1 MIISSS
7 PPRSTRRP
15 GPACGLGIASART
28 SRNDM
33 KPLGRNRKAGDEE
46 AETLTTGE
54 MARLSNNTLRTVRF
68 YEEAGILAPIG
79 RTEGGHRVFERHQL
93 ERLTLVTDMREA
105 GLSLDEIRKLLE
117 TKEHART
124 GGAAAETA
132 IVVLR
137 KHIADLKA
145 KMEVLGRLS
154 EDLEQTIHAA
164 EACIGCKDSQFP
176 EHCHDCGRLGKVEGQ
191 PRGMRVLWSLS
202 EKGSRHGVENGANG
216 APATATNGV
225 ARK

>member
-1 MIISSS
+1 
-7 PPRSTRRP
+7 
-15 GPACGLGIASART
+15 
-28 SRNDM
+28 M

-132 IVVLR
+132 IGALR
-137 KHIADLKA
+137 KHITDLKA

-154 EDLEQTIHAA
+154 QDLEQTIQAA
-164 EACIGCKDSQFP
+164 EACLGCKDSHFP
-176 EHCHDCGRLGKVEGQ
+176 EHCSDCGRLGKADGQ
-191 PRGMRVLWSLS
+191 PRGMRVLWSLN
-202 EKGSRHGVENGANG
+202 EKGARHGAENGVNG
-216 APATATNGV
+216 TSSNGSAANGV

>member
-1 MIISSS
+1 
-7 PPRSTRRP
+7 
-15 GPACGLGIASART
+15 
-28 SRNDM
+28 M
-33 KPLGRNRKAGDEE
+33 KPVARNRKAGDQGSQ

-117 TKEHART
+117 TKEHARS

-132 IVVLR
+132 IQVLR

-154 EDLEQTIHAA
+154 QDLEQTIRAA
-164 EACIGCKDSQFP
+164 EACLGCKDSQFP
-176 EHCHDCGRLGKVEGQ
+176 EHCRECGKMGEIDGQ
-191 PRGMRVLWSLS
+191 PRGMRVLWALN
-202 EKGSRHGVENGANG
+202 EKGQREPAVNGAANGSLTNG
-216 APATATNGV
+216 ATANGV